1 MSNDTCQGTKAD
13 GEPCNNAPM
22 DGHLYCR
29 HHLPD
34 SIETGGDEP
43 EDDTPDTPKIVE
55 AERKAIDSL
64 QDVGENARSESTR
77 VQAWAEILKHARD
90 RE

>member
-13 GEPCNNAPM
+13 GEPCGNAPM

-34 SIETGGDEP
+34 SIETGDGEP
-43 EDDTPDTPKIVE
+43 EDDTPDTHKIVE
-55 AERKAIDSL
+55 AERKAIGRL
-64 QDVGENARSESTR
+64 QDLADGARAESTQ
-77 VQAWAEILKHARD
+77 VDACAEILKHARD
-90 RE
+90 HE